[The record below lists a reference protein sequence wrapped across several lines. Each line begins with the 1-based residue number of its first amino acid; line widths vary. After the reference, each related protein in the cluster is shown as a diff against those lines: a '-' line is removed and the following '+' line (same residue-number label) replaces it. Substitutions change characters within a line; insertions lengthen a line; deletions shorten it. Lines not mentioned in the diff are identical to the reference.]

1 MLFTDQLVERQE
13 VEDVVV
19 RVFVATDRRDWA
31 GVEACLADTVTLDM
45 TSMTGGEPL
54 RLTPAEVAAGWRDG
68 LAPIDSVHHQVGNF
82 QIAVDG
88 DSATAS
94 CYGTAFHHREKIS
107 TPSKTRTF
115 VGSYDL
121 HLSRTSAGWRIDLF
135 RFVLKFIDGNRE
147 LELAT

>member
-31 GVEACLADTVTLDM
+31 GVEACLADEVTLDM

-68 LAPIDSVHHQVGNF
+68 LAPIDFVHHQVGNF

-94 CYGTAFHHREKIS
+94 CYGIAFHHREKIS

-121 HLSRTSAGWRIDLF
+121 HLSRTDAGWRIDLF
-135 RFVLKFIDGNRE
+135 RFDLKFIDGNRE

>member
-1 MLFTDQLVERQE
+1 MLFTDRLVERQE

-31 GVEACLADTVTLDM
+31 SVESCLADPVTLDM
-45 TSMTGGEPL
+45 TSMTGGEAQ
-54 RLTPAEVAAGWRDG
+54 RLTPAEVAAGWREG
-68 LAPIDSVHHQVGNF
+68 LAPIDFVHHQVGNF

-88 DSATAS
+88 DNATAS
-94 CYGTAFHHREKIS
+94 CYGIAFHHREKIS

-121 HLSRTSAGWRIDLF
+121 HLSRTDAGWRIDLF
-135 RFVLKFIDGNRE
+135 RFDLKFIDGNRE

>member
-1 MLFTDQLVERQE
+1 MLFADPLVERQE

-31 GVEACLADTVTLDM
+31 GVESCLADAVTLDM

-54 RLTPAEVAAGWRDG
+54 RLTPAEVSAGWRDG
-68 LAPIDSVHHQVGNF
+68 LAPIDFVHHQIGNF
-82 QIAVDG
+82 RIAVDG

-94 CYGTAFHHREKIS
+94 CYGIAFHHRDRIS

-115 VGSYDL
+115 VGSYDF
-121 HLSRTSAGWRIDLF
+121 HLTRTTAGWRIDLF
-135 RFVLKFIDGNRE
+135 RFNLKFIDGNRE
-147 LELAT
+147 LEKAT